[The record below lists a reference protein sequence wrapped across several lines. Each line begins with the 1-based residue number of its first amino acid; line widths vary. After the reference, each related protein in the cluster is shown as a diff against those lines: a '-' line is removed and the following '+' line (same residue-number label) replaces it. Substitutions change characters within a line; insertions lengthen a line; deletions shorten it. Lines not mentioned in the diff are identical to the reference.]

1 MNRELV
7 LQQLREVV
15 RRVAP
20 DARALLFGSQ
30 ARGEARPDS
39 DIDLLILLNKNH
51 VTPKEKNEI
60 SSPIYDLE
68 FQSGIIISPIIMT
81 EKAWEEAKH
90 RTIFYYN
97 VMEDAIP
104 LV

>member
-1 MNRELV
+1 MV
-7 LQQLREVV
+7 IHG
-15 RRVAP
+15 
-20 DARALLFGSQ
+20 DT
-30 ARGEARPDS
+30 DIS
-39 DIDLLILLNKNH
+39 DRKNTLSLLILLNKDYI
-51 VTPKEKNEI
+51 TPKEKDAI

-97 VMEDAIP
+97 VMEDTVP

>member
-1 MNRELV
+1 MNREKV
-7 LQQLREVV
+7 IQQLREVV

-20 DARALLFGSQ
+20 DAKALIFGSQ
-30 ARGEARPDS
+30 ARNEAHENS
-39 DIDLLILLNKNH
+39 DIDILILLDKNH
-51 VTPKEKNEI
+51 ITPQEQDAI
-60 SSPIYDLE
+60 SNPIYDLE

-97 VMEDAIP
+97 VMQDAKP
-104 LV
+104 LG

>member
-7 LQQLREVV
+7 LQQLRDVV

-51 VTPKEKNEI
+51 VTPKEKDEI

-97 VMEDAIP
+97 VMEDAVP

>member
-15 RRVAP
+15 RQVAP

-39 DIDLLILLNKNH
+39 DIDRKLPIQRPPQLQR
-51 VTPKEKNEI
+51 VTC
-60 SSPIYDLE
+60 
-68 FQSGIIISPIIMT
+68 T
-81 EKAWEEAKH
+81 
-90 RTIFYYN
+90 
-97 VMEDAIP
+97 
-104 LV
+104 

>member
-1 MNRELV
+1 MNREAILS
-7 LQQLREVV
+7 QLRDVV

-20 DARALLFGSQ
+20 DAKALLFGSQ

-51 VTPKEKNEI
+51 ITPQEQDAIAN
-60 SSPIYDLE
+60 PIYDLE
-68 FQSGIIISPIIMT
+68 FESGIIISPIIMT

-97 VMEDAIP
+97 VMEDAKP

>member
-15 RRVAP
+15 RQVAP

-51 VTPKEKNEI
+51 VTPKEKDEI

-97 VMEDAIP
+97 VMEDAVP
-104 LV
+104 LL

>member
-51 VTPKEKNEI
+51 VTPKEKDEI

>member
-15 RRVAP
+15 RQVAP

-51 VTPKEKNEI
+51 VTPKEK
-60 SSPIYDLE
+60 
-68 FQSGIIISPIIMT
+68 
-81 EKAWEEAKH
+81 
-90 RTIFYYN
+90 
-97 VMEDAIP
+97 
-104 LV
+104 